1 MAETADIEAG
11 RTRGRPELGRFPPV
25 RVDRTIRDGEELRL
39 GPLYMRAIL
48 TPGHT
53 RGCTSWLLNT
63 PAKKVLFACSLTVAG
78 QDLISDPTY
87 PRAAADFRQTFRK
100 LRSVKADVFLNFHP
114 DFFALDRKRA
124 EQLAGKSDAFVDPY
138 ELGQQIVRAEHGFEE
153 ELEKVS
159 GRARRRSGE
168 PNRKPHPKIFF
179 VRSAGVVGAGDAV
192 AGLCNG
198 RTPISRGMHAPIA
211 R

>member
-1 MAETADIEAG
+1 
-11 RTRGRPELGRFPPV
+11 V

-153 ELEKVS
+153 ELKS
-159 GRARRRSGE
+159 QRASKKAKR
-168 PNRKPHPKIFF
+168 
-179 VRSAGVVGAGDAV
+179 
-192 AGLCNG
+192 
-198 RTPISRGMHAPIA
+198 
-211 R
+211 